1 MLSTTPAPNLGPL
14 QRIGLAVLGL
24 AMTAL
29 GVFILEG
36 FIRSLVWAAIFA
48 VALKP
53 LYSRAEQRFPGL
65 HRNTI
70 LPMLFTLAVVLVFV
84 LPLGLLISQ
93 LGREASSLSHL
104 AMEYQKTG
112 MPVPEFLGK
121 LPVIGNKI
129 QIWWQDNLSNPDDI
143 QALIGHLNRADL
155 LSYSRTFGT
164 NLLRR
169 VVLFVFTILTLFF
182 LFRDGDSLAD
192 QMYRGADRAF
202 GHRGAAVGKQIVAS
216 VHGTVN
222 GLVLVG
228 IGEGV
233 LIGIAYWITGVP
245 HATVFGAVTAVAAM
259 IPFGAPLVF
268 GAAALVLLV
277 QGSMIAAIAVFS
289 VGFVVAFIADH
300 AIRPALI
307 GGATKLPFIWVLL
320 GILGGVE
327 TFGLLGLFIGPAVM
341 STLILLWRE
350 WAQGPVDRLAC

>member
-1 MLSTTPAPNLGPL
+1 MLPTAPNSNASSL

-24 AMTAL
+24 AMLAL

-36 FIRSLVWAAIFA
+36 FIRALVWAAIFA

-53 LYSRAEQRFPGL
+53 LYSRAERRFPRL

-70 LPMLFTLAVVLVFV
+70 LPALFTLAVVLVFV
-84 LPLGLLISQ
+84 LPLGLLVTQ

-104 AMEYQKTG
+104 ALAYQKTG
-112 MPVPEFLGK
+112 VPVPEFLGK
-121 LPVIGNKI
+121 LPGVGDTARN
-129 QIWWQDNLSNPDDI
+129 WWQDNLSDPNDI
-143 QALIGHLNRADL
+143 QALIGHLNRADIL
-155 LSYSRTFGT
+155 GYSRTFGS

-169 VVLFVFTILTLFF
+169 AVLFVFTILTLFF

-192 QMYRGADRAF
+192 QMYRAADRTI

-228 IGEGV
+228 LGEGV
-233 LIGIAYWITGVP
+233 LIGIAYWIAGVP

-268 GAAALVLLV
+268 GAAALLLLV
-277 QGSMIAAIAVFS
+277 QGNLIAGIAVF
-289 VGFVVAFIADH
+289 VFGFVVAFVADH

-327 TFGLLGLFIGPAVM
+327 TFGLLGLFVGPAVM

-350 WAQGPVDRLAC
+350 WAQGPVERLA